1 MILQFLQRRPESG
14 GVAPPRRVRSIA
26 HSFVVWALL
35 ITSVALLALAL
46 AANLLVYEP
55 ARRALSAQALDSAA
69 WRVEAQIHS
78 LTLRVEAI
86 ARQRREM
93 GRSGIIDIDDAQRM
107 VRMQGPIISDGPN
120 VSSMA
125 IANDDGAELLLYGTG
140 RLARSTRYTDPDH
153 LHGKAVVRAWG
164 PGGAPLGEQT
174 VDSDYDARTRP
185 WFKLAHER
193 PADAVSWTDPFVFRS
208 TQLPGMSA
216 VVRWETPDGRRFT
229 STTDIQLLD
238 LSRFSRDIV
247 VGTHG
252 FAVAFTQD
260 GRVVA
265 LPHDSRF
272 AEEPALRAAILQP
285 IAALGVPA
293 LTQGHARW
301 ANRAG
306 APTEPDRFDA
316 GGAVWLA
323 SFHPLT
329 LGDKTLWI
337 GAFAPE
343 DDFAPSAISR
353 VGVLLAIA
361 AVALC
366 LAGLVA
372 RRLAARS
379 ARPLAELAAVS
390 ERIGRLELDEPVQVS
405 GEWSEVQAMARA
417 HETMRARLLAATQGL
432 EDAVAQRTRELVL
445 ARDEANAGARAK
457 ATFLANMSHEI
468 RTPMNGIIGLTRML
482 IQANPSQTQA
492 DYLHKIAESADSLLH
507 IINDILDFS
516 KIDAGELVL
525 ENAPFQVDDVMRK
538 VVQTV
543 APMAHERNLEL
554 VVRRTPEVPN
564 HLVGDPNRLQQVLV
578 NLVSNAVKFTREGEV
593 FLGVEPAPGAHD
605 DVVLAFTVRDT
616 GIGMT
621 AEQRAHLFQSFRQG
635 DESMARRFGGTGL
648 GLAIS
653 QRLVG
658 LMGGQITVDS
668 EPGQGS
674 TFRFQARLRRGA
686 RTAPGREPAPHA
698 LAGLRALVV
707 DDNATALQTLAEMLR
722 SFDIEVQ
729 ACLDG
734 QQSVDAFRS
743 AQAAGNGFSLVLVDW
758 RMPGMDGFSV
768 IDAIR
773 ALSGGAEPVFIMV
786 TAAERSLLEA
796 RLARRALSGLLIKP
810 ATPSSLLETILA
822 GLHVRRPPAQRA
834 AATRT
839 TVAGAAGARALLVED
854 NEINRIVGTEALLEH
869 GMEVTTAD
877 SATQAIAL
885 LRAGQAFDI
894 VFMDVQ
900 MPDMD
905 GLAATRLLRTMPEAA
920 GLVIVAMTAHAMV
933 GDRERCLD
941 AGMDDYL
948 SKPLAPEAL
957 RRCLQR
963 WLQPSPTA

>member
-1 MILQFLQRRPESG
+1 MTLQPLQKRPEPG
-14 GVAPPRRVRSIA
+14 GVAPERVRSIA

-35 ITSVALLALAL
+35 ITSVALLALAV
-46 AANLLVYEP
+46 AANLFVYEP
-55 ARRALSAQALDSAA
+55 ARRALSAQALDNAA
-69 WRVEAQIHS
+69 WRVEAQIR
-78 LTLRVEAI
+78 TVALRVEAI

-93 GRSGIIDIDDAQRM
+93 GRSGIIDIDDAQRF
-107 VRMQGPIISDGPN
+107 VRMQGPIISDGPD

-125 IANDDGAELLLYGTG
+125 IANDNGAELLLYGTG
-140 RLARSTRYTDPDH
+140 QQARSTRYTDPEH
-153 LHGKAVVRAWG
+153 LHGKAIVRTWG
-164 PGGAPLGEQT
+164 AGGAPLGTQT

-185 WFKLAHER
+185 WFKLAHEH

-216 VVRWETPDGRRFT
+216 VVRWESPDGQHFT

-238 LSRFSRDIV
+238 LSRFSRGIV
-247 VGTHG
+247 VGQHG

-265 LPHDSRF
+265 LPHDPRF
-272 AEEPALRAAILQP
+272 ADEQALRAAILQP
-285 IAALGVPA
+285 IGTLQVPA
-293 LTQGHARW
+293 LAQGHARW
-301 ANRAG
+301 QQRSGIA
-306 APTEPDRFDA
+306 TEPERFDV
-316 GGAVWLA
+316 GGSVWLA
-323 SFHPLT
+323 SFHPLA

-337 GAFAPE
+337 AALAPE
-343 DDFAPSAISR
+343 NDFAPSAISR
-353 VGVLLAIA
+353 AGVLLAIA

-372 RRLAARS
+372 SRLAARS

-390 ERIGRLELDEPVQVS
+390 ERIGRLELDEPVQIS
-405 GEWSEVQAMARA
+405 GRWSEVRAMERA

-445 ARDEANAGARAK
+445 ARDAADAGARAK

-468 RTPMNGIIGLTRML
+468 RTPMNGIIGLTRLL

-516 KIDAGELVL
+516 KIDAGELML
-525 ENAPFQVDDVMRK
+525 ESTAFQLDEVMRK

-543 APMAHERNLEL
+543 VPLAHERSLEL
-554 VVRRTPEVPN
+554 VVRRAREVPN
-564 HLVGDPNRLQQVLV
+564 HLLGDPNRLQQVLV
-578 NLVSNAVKFTREGEV
+578 NLMSNAVKFTRAGEV
-593 FLGVEPAPGAHD
+593 FLGVEAAQGPHGA
-605 DVVLAFTVRDT
+605 VTLAFTVRDT

-621 AEQRAHLFQSFRQG
+621 AEQTAHLFQSFRQG

-653 QRLVG
+653 QRLAG
-658 LMGGQITVDS
+658 LMGGRISVES
-668 EPGQGS
+668 APGQGS
-674 TFRFQARLRRGA
+674 TFRFDAHLQRGA
-686 RTAPGREPAPHA
+686 GPAPGQEPAVHA

-707 DDNATALQTLAEMLR
+707 DDNATALETLAEMLR
-722 SFDIEVQ
+722 SFDIEVR

-734 QQSVDAFRS
+734 QSAVDAFLG
-743 AQAAGNGFSLVLVDW
+743 AQAAGKGFSLVLVDW

-773 ALSGGAEPVFIMV
+773 AGGAGAEPLFIMV
-786 TAAERSLLEA
+786 TAAERSLLEPK
-796 RLARRALSGLLIKP
+796 LARRALSGLLLKP

-822 GLHVRRPPAQRA
+822 GLRVRLPPATRSA
-834 AATRT
+834 ASRPTAPE
-839 TVAGAAGARALLVED
+839 AAGARALLVED

-869 GMEVTTAD
+869 GMVVTTAE
-877 SATQAIAL
+877 SAEEAIAL
-885 LRAGQAFDI
+885 LRSGQRFDI
-894 VFMDVQ
+894 AFMDVQ
-900 MPDMD
+900 MPGMD
-905 GLAATRLLRTMPEAA
+905 GLTATRLLRTMPEAA
-920 GLVIVAMTAHAMV
+920 GLIIVAMTAHALV
-933 GDRERCLD
+933 GDRERCLE

-948 SKPLAPEAL
+948 SKPLVQEAL
-957 RRCLQR
+957 LRCFRR
-963 WLQPSPTA
+963 WLQPAPTA